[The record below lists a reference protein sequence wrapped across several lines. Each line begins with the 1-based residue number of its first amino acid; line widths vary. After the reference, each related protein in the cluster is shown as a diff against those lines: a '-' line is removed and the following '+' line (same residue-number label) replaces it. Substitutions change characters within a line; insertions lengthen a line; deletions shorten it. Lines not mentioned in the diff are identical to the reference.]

1 MKVTHSKNFNFILV
15 CGFMPCDTAKKG
27 GGGVRKTEVNMEF
40 KSRRMYGCLKRNKE
54 NGEVGIFKHRAREG
68 KILKVLTKK
77 ILPLYSSISAAFLS
91 FLCVGTCKSL
101 SST

>member
-1 MKVTHSKNFNFILV
+1 
-15 CGFMPCDTAKKG
+15 MPCDTAKKRGG

-68 KILKVLTKK
+68 KTLKVLTKK